1 VCPNGVHPCV
11 LGGVVFEVKNLAAI
25 LHKFLVVVQGILKA
39 LRMGWSFWGG
49 GLLVISIEKG
59 KSHIASVSVLLEGKT
74 LGITKLLLGLF
85 EAVHQLA
92 HNALWI
98 EARRESIDY
107 HLVLGVLLLGWFPS
121 DL

>member
-1 VCPNGVHPCV
+1 MCPYGVHPCV
-11 LGGVVFEVKNLAAI
+11 LGGVVFEVKNSAAV
-25 LHKFLVVVQGILKA
+25 LHKFPVLVQGILEA

-59 KSHIASVSVLLEGKT
+59 KGHIAPVGVLLKGKT

-92 HNALWI
+92 HNSPGIKSGREAI
-98 EARRESIDY
+98 EDNMVFGI
-107 HLVLGVLLLGWFPS
+107 LF
-121 DL
+121 